1 MALTLDDIRK
11 TFAEFNVLYFDGLLG
26 EPLFQLSRS
35 RTTLGQVAYKRQ
47 RNSDGTWRYYDF
59 RFRISTTTPLSES
72 ELEDTIL
79 HEMIHFWILSN
90 QWTDTS
96 PHGTLFRRKMEELNT
111 RYGRHIT
118 ISRRRTAEEQ
128 NEDTARR
135 LHLVCVSYLSDGRV
149 GLTTAVHTRFA
160 LLRRQMGRFPGVV
173 RQQWYATHD
182 PFFNRYPRAM
192 RPKIYLIEE
201 SLLTQHLQD
210 AKPLK

>member
-1 MALTLDDIRK
+1 MLTLDEIRK
-11 TFAEFNVLYFDGLLG
+11 TFAEFNVLCFDGLLG

-35 RTTLGQVAYKRQ
+35 RTTLGQVGYKRQ

-59 RFRISTTTPLSES
+59 RFRISTRTPMSKR

-96 PHGTLFRRKMEELNT
+96 AHGTLFRRKMEELNT
-111 RYGRHIT
+111 RFGRHIT

-128 NEDTARR
+128 NKDTTKR

-149 GLTTAVHTRFA
+149 GVTPAVHTRFA

-173 RQQWYATHD
+173 RQQWYATHN
-182 PFFNRYPRAM
+182 PYFNRFPRAM
-192 RPKIYLIEE
+192 TPKLYLANEE
-201 SLLTQHLQD
+201 ELLSHLTD
-210 AKPLK
+210 AHILL